1 MSGIADALGPVG
13 AGLGILQ
20 AGIGIVE
27 KIGAKK
33 KINNLL
39 NQREAYKTPKEI
51 YDVLNAT
58 QSNAQSG
65 FDPTTLN
72 YLTTQTDN
80 SFSSSLDTA
89 KRLGA
94 DPNAMSAIFT
104 QKIDAISGI
113 ASNNHQLQMQN
124 FSTYLNALNTVA
136 DNKAAEFKSQQDIVR
151 DKLQSAGANLA
162 SATGNISNGI
172 NTALGSLSAAATRD
186 LYNTDGTLKTK

>member
-1 MSGIADALGPVG
+1 MPGIADALGPVG

-27 KIGAKK
+27 KIGAKN

-94 DPNAMSAIFT
+94 DPNAMSAIFG

-172 NTALGSLSAAATRD
+172 NTALGSLSAAATMD